1 GSSLRVLRARFPAMW
16 ATPLHAPVTTF
27 VPGSSVPA
35 RPDRP
40 AFLRAV
46 RFPEPEAGEVVL
58 VAMSLILG
66 RYCAP
71 AQQIRRIRRAT
82 AGLRRRDF
90 PRQVRCGTKTG
101 SSAVSSAGRGDRT
114 GPRQRK
120 PPKHGWSAE
129 ATARA
134 SVSRRSTGVSQQ
146 REAARGCSAGGVE
159 VLGPAGAAVLEGHRD
174 GAGLGELG
182 QVPLRSGPGG
192 TDGLGDLEG
201 RDR

>member
-1 GSSLRVLRARFPAMW
+1 MW

-101 SSAVSSAGRGDRT
+101 SSAVSSASWGDRT
-114 GPRQRK
+114 GPAGKNRRNTDGVPRPLRVRRCLDAPPEFRSSEK
-120 PPKHGWSAE
+120 PPAPVRPSLAGA
-129 ATARA
+129 
-134 SVSRRSTGVSQQ
+134 QQ
-146 REAARGCSAGGVE
+146 F
-159 VLGPAGAAVLEGHRD
+159 PAGAQRVARSEEHTSELQSRGHLVCRLLLEK
-174 GAGLGELG
+174 
-182 QVPLRSGPGG
+182 
-192 TDGLGDLEG
+192 
-201 RDR
+201 